1 MGINPQPVELTPKQ
15 RRRQN
20 LHKFFSPM
28 CHRLVELESFNEFST
43 WLSHE
48 FNPEIDFLCERPAQL
63 VAYVDGRE
71 QGYTPDLFARTANG
85 DEYLGECKQAADLVE
100 DETGVLVPK
109 RWPVISAI
117 TERYNLTLRV
127 FTDIDLLDQQI
138 ALSNWRT
145 ALPYVSDEAQ
155 RPRRELRRQVMAQF
169 DLSPRQ
175 SFFELATN
183 CPDWEPT
190 EVHSA
195 AIWSVHQ
202 RLLSL
207 DWNAAPLGED
217 TLLTA
222 GTGAPRTSR

>member
-20 LHKFFSPM
+20 LHSFFSPL
-28 CHRLVELESFNEFST
+28 CHRVVELTSFNEYCI

-48 FNPEIDFLCERPAQL
+48 FNPEIDFLCERPGQL
-63 VAYVDGRE
+63 VAYVDGKE
-71 QGYTPDLFARTANG
+71 QGYTPHLFARTVHG
-85 DEYLGECKQAADLVE
+85 DEYLGECKKAADLEE
-100 DETGVLVPK
+100 DERGLLVPE
-109 RWPVISAI
+109 RWSVMSAI
-117 TERYNLTLRV
+117 AKQHSLPLRL
-127 FTDIDLLDQQI
+127 FLDLDLVDKQI

-145 ALPYVSDEAQ
+145 ALPHVSDEAQ
-155 RPRRELRRQVMAQF
+155 RPRYKLRRQLMSQF
-169 DLSPRQ
+169 DHSQCYTLS
-175 SFFELATN
+175 ELADS
-183 CPDWEPT
+183 CPDWEPP

-202 RLLSL
+202 RHLSL

-222 GTGAPRTSR
+222 GTITPRTP